1 MELVYLGHS
10 CFMLRSDQSTLLL
23 DPFISANPLAQSVS
37 VAELKPDYILLSH
50 GHQDHVLDV
59 ETIYGQSKATII
71 ANFEVATWFQ
81 NRGIENIISMNQG
94 GQLQLD
100 SARITLVNA
109 VHSSSMPDGSYGG
122 NPVGFVIEIGGQC
135 LYYAGDTALHQ
146 DMKLIKDKF
155 SVDLAVLPIGGHYTM
170 GLEDALKAADFVGCE
185 RILGMHYDTFPPISI
200 DHQASKNL
208 ADSQGKE
215 LILMQIGNSIK
226 L

>member
-1 MELVYLGHS
+1 MEISYLGHS
-10 CFMLRSDQSTLLL
+10 CFTLSNEQGSLL
-23 DPFISANPLAQSVS
+23 IDPFISGNPLAGNVS
-37 VAELKPDYILLSH
+37 IAELQPDYILLSH

-59 ETIYGQSKATII
+59 ETIYGQSNATII

-81 NRGIENIISMNQG
+81 NRGLERVTPMNQG
-94 GQLQLD
+94 GHIKLD
-100 SARITLVNA
+100 FAGVKLVNA

-122 NPVGFVIEIGGQC
+122 NPVGFVIEMDNQN

-146 DMKLIKDKF
+146 DMKQIKDQYTINIA
-155 SVDLAVLPIGGHYTM
+155 LLPIGGHFTM
-170 GLEDALKAADFVGCE
+170 GLEDALKAADYVGCQ
-185 RILGMHYDTFPPISI
+185 RVLGMHYDTFPPITI

-215 LILMQIGNSIK
+215 LILMQIGSSIK